1 MTRYP
6 VHAIS
11 RETTARRN
19 TEAALP
25 LLNEILRL
33 RRALGDIRW
42 MAGSIDEAKAI
53 ASKALVVVTPED

>member
-1 MTRYP
+1 MTRCP
-6 VHAIS
+6 APAIFP
-11 RETTARRN
+11 ETTARRN

-33 RRALGDIRW
+33 RRALRDIRW
-42 MAGSIDEAKAI
+42 TAGSIDEAKAI